1 MMKISIYLFL
11 LLAPQIHI
19 SSNRGF
25 NDNPFSVN
33 LYSTFGGIWGY
44 SILSIKLSDSSSFK
58 TKLSI
63 LLMCGGWGEEYFTP
77 VIDKYNKM
85 VDTLS
90 WNDLGTLLIP
100 NVLNK
105 GDILKTDVLEKS
117 KKLGESI

>member
-1 MMKISIYLFL
+1 
-11 LLAPQIHI
+11 
-19 SSNRGF
+19 
-25 NDNPFSVN
+25 
-33 LYSTFGGIWGY
+33 
-44 SILSIKLSDSSSFK
+44 
-58 TKLSI
+58 
-63 LLMCGGWGEEYFTP
+63 MCGGWGEEYFTP